1 MVWEMWIKEEIPDKE
16 ENLMNN
22 PKTEY
27 LEENWR
33 DCG

>member
-1 MVWEMWIKEEIPDKE
+1 MVWEMWIKEEIPDKK
-16 ENLMNN
+16 ENLNK